1 MNKVIKLGMLFN
13 ESELPDFGSI
23 QQKSTNL
30 NILYL
35 LAEDIPKLNS
45 MLTRASSQ
53 SYMPEG
59 ESFDFHTGALAF
71 VANHK
76 TAGSGKIYAYHRG
89 KDHWYEFN
97 IHSDLELFDFMWNH
111 HARILRETKT
121 ISGTPPLTF
130 KSNGRPLKNYRIYG
144 NTVNGESVGD
154 LVTEGEHIGEYC
166 VPVTITNGTDTTT
179 ANIYLQK
186 QIRKVGDELEYI
198 DFKKQ
203 KQYRIRKNLVNITS
217 SNYEIR
223 NYGITWT
230 INEDNSVTANGS
242 TQSPFALF
250 LVKLY
255 LKQGRYIINGCPENG
270 GQNTYRCEIRDT
282 GLSSISQD
290 VGSGATV
297 NIASD
302 GFYYYSIRI
311 ASGYTCNDLIFY
323 PMIRKSGIE
332 DDTYEPYIKN
342 NESDITLPALHT
354 FSNSNTL
361 SVNSTVQPLSIEVKG
376 NITEII

>member
-1 MNKVIKLGMLFN
+1 MLH
-13 ESELPDFGSI
+13 
-23 QQKSTNL
+23 
-30 NILYL
+30 
-35 LAEDIPKLNS
+35 
-45 MLTRASSQ
+45 
-53 SYMPEG
+53 
-59 ESFDFHTGALAF
+59 SFAKCFHL
-71 VANHK
+71 
-76 TAGSGKIYAYHRG
+76 
-89 KDHWYEFN
+89 
-97 IHSDLELFDFMWNH
+97 
-111 HARILRETKT
+111 
-121 ISGTPPLTF
+121 
-130 KSNGRPLKNYRIYG
+130 
-144 NTVNGESVGD
+144 SV
-154 LVTEGEHIGEYC
+154 
-166 VPVTITNGTDTTT
+166 
-179 ANIYLQK
+179 
-186 QIRKVGDELEYI
+186 
-198 DFKKQ
+198 
-203 KQYRIRKNLVNITS
+203 
-217 SNYEIR
+217 
-223 NYGITWT
+223 
-230 INEDNSVTANGS
+230 
-242 TQSPFALF
+242 
-250 LVKLY
+250 
-255 LKQGRYIINGCPENG
+255 YIINGCSENG